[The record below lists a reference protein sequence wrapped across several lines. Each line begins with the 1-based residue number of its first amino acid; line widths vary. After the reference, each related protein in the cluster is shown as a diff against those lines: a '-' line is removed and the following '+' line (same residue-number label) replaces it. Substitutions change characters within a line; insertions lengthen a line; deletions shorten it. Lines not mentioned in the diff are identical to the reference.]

1 MLSVRRLQVVILA
14 VVLLLL
20 VLLVLHPDDTAEL
33 LPTAL
38 PLLLLGFVSQPLAVE
53 PVPVLTTELPDDELL
68 TEIIDCGRFELFDSG
83 SVPIKELRSFGAR
96 MRFESLVKFLPKAQK
111 RG

>member
-1 MLSVRRLQVVILA
+1 MLRVRRLQVVILA

-20 VLLVLHPDDTAEL
+20 VLLVLHPDETAEL

-38 PLLLLGFVSQPLAVE
+38 PLLLITAFVSQPLAVD

-68 TEIIDCGRFELFDSG
+68 TEMIDCGRFELFDSG
-83 SVPIKELRSFGAR
+83 SVPMKEFRSFGVLPNIEILIDR
-96 MRFESLVKFLPKAQK
+96 SLI
-111 RG
+111 

>member
-1 MLSVRRLQVVILA
+1 MLA

-20 VLLVLHPDDTAEL
+20 VLLVLQPDETAEL

-38 PLLLLGFVSQPLAVE
+38 PPLLIGFVSQPLAVD

-68 TEIIDCGRFELFDSG
+68 TEMID
-83 SVPIKELRSFGAR
+83 
-96 MRFESLVKFLPKAQK
+96 
-111 RG
+111 